1 MTTTQTTLSKD
12 EQDVLA
18 HYDNITEALQTRDT
32 QRAMAGYD
40 ENVMVFD
47 IAPPLRAIGK
57 AHSEETY
64 DTAFAMTKGPWL
76 CEWRE
81 MKVKVIDATNAYVTG
96 IFRQVYTVITGEQV
110 SLTSRLTDIFEKKD
124 GRWLVVHEHISTPVD
139 MQTGQAE
146 MNADLD
152 GRGVPFGELARSA
165 AK

>member
-47 IAPPLRAIGK
+47 
-57 AHSEETY
+57 
-64 DTAFAMTKGPWL
+64 
-76 CEWRE
+76 
-81 MKVKVIDATNAYVTG
+81 AYVTG